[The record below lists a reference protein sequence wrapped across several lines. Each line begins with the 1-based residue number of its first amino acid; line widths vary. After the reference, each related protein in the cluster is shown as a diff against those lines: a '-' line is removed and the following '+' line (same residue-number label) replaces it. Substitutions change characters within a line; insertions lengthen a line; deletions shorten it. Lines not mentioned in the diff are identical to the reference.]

1 MLLPTRNKRLNL
13 LIWLK
18 ALGLGPAAVTCAGK
32 TDGGGA
38 QVHAVLSVQAFC
50 RRFGM
55 NYVHTPFVQI
65 EHTSGQ
71 HEIMRW
77 EKTFALGT
85 GHQLVSNLDLP
96 VVPLKTYARRPALWF
111 RRLIVAL
118 PHAHDYADHVSDAY
132 ESLRAQKTR
141 KPSDEGLR
149 IAIHLRRGDVSP
161 TQHADRYTPDDKILE
176 LIDWLQNS
184 MQPVSPR
191 PELHVY
197 SQGSAEAF
205 KAYAQRGCHMH
216 LDDDALNDLLAMS
229 KADIL
234 VIAKS
239 SFSYVAGL
247 LNQGL
252 VIYEPFWHTPPAHW
266 ISIHEVEHVK
276 TALSANQKLHYCSE

>member
-1 MLLPTRNKRLNL
+1 MFLPTRNKKLNL

-18 ALGLGPAAVTCAGK
+18 ALGLGPAAITCAGK

-50 RRFGM
+50 RRFGLT
-55 NYVHTPFVQI
+55 YAHTPFVQI
-65 EHTSGQ
+65 EHTSGPQ
-71 HEIMRW
+71 EVARW
-77 EKTFALGT
+77 EETFALGT
-85 GHQLVSNLDLP
+85 GHQQASDLDLP

-111 RRLIVAL
+111 QRVIVAL
-118 PHAHDYADHVSDAY
+118 PHAHDYACHVSDAF
-132 ESLRAQKTR
+132 ESLGVQKTR
-141 KPSDEGLR
+141 NPSDEGLR

-176 LIDWLQNS
+176 FIDWLQNS
-184 MQPVSPR
+184 LQYISPR
-191 PELHVY
+191 PEFHIY
-197 SQGSAEAF
+197 SQGSAKAF
-205 KAYAQRGCHMH
+205 EAYAQRGCYMH

-229 KADIL
+229 QADIL

-252 VIYEPFWHTPPAHW
+252 VIYEPFWYRPQTAW
-266 ISIHEVEHVK
+266 IHRDCNDILAEI
-276 TALSANQKLHYCSE
+276 QKRLK